1 VRWGWVALLAALVCL
16 AVLLAWL
23 DSTVLRSLFPEPFD
37 PPSRAAFRPAGA
49 PVPLPPGVRRE
60 AIEFRGLGAVGG
72 LYTFWWFL
80 SVATGLVLVVLA
92 VLLAMPTRARR
103 AAQQVGPRALPL
115 MVAAGVATVL
125 LGVALTVL
133 LRVGFVLL
141 PIVPF
146 LLGLAAA
153 GIVFGL
159 AVLALASGRW
169 LRTRLGP
176 APPLLGALA
185 AVLALVDLALV
196 PVAGWV
202 VLAAAAVTALGLAVL
217 TRLGSATGWSLDELN
232 W

>member
-1 VRWGWVALLAALVCL
+1 MRWGWLTLLAALVCL

-37 PPSRAAFRPAGA
+37 PPSRATFRPAPA

-60 AIEFRGLGAVGG
+60 VIEFKGFGAVGG
-72 LYTFWWFL
+72 LYTFWWFV
-80 SVATGLVLVVLA
+80 SVAAGLVLVVLA
-92 VLLAMPTRARR
+92 VLLAMPARARR
-103 AAQQVGPRALPL
+103 AAQRLGPGALPL
-115 MVAAGVATVL
+115 MLAAGVATVL

-146 LLGLAAA
+146 IWGLAAA
-153 GIVFGL
+153 GVVFGL

-169 LRTRLGP
+169 LRTRVGP
-176 APPLLGALA
+176 APPLVGALA
-185 AVLALVDLALV
+185 ALLVLVDLALV
-196 PVAGWV
+196 PIAGWV

-217 TRLGSATGWSLDELN
+217 TRLGSASGWSLDELN